1 MEVNLD
7 VIYHPEKYRINGDVE
22 DIDTII
28 ADKAEFITSFCEV
41 IMKKPQNAELNG
53 DEVSMI
59 DLCVKDIYKKYL
71 YNDPKPENMPT
82 LQDFYERLNFYAPDK
97 PAAQIYLPVIHRK
110 YEMPVQWKSDGIIPA
125 SVSLRCAGFRLFHN
139 QDLPESSLLPAS

>member
-1 MEVNLD
+1 MPQVPVPADIEVSVYYNYISEQFLPSDTQYCPVFSYCPLVNALNGEVIKISEKSNDYINPMEVNLD

-53 DEVSMI
+53 DVI
-59 DLCVKDIYKKYL
+59 CKY
-71 YNDPKPENMPT
+71 DTHPKVCP
-82 LQDFYERLNFYAPDK
+82 
-97 PAAQIYLPVIHRK
+97 IRK
-110 YEMPVQWKSDGIIPA
+110 
-125 SVSLRCAGFRLFHN
+125 
-139 QDLPESSLLPAS
+139 

>member
-59 DLCVKDIYKKYL
+59 DLCVKDIYKNIFTMIPNRKIC
-71 YNDPKPENMPT
+71 
-82 LQDFYERLNFYAPDK
+82 RLCRISMN
-97 PAAQIYLPVIHRK
+97 V
-110 YEMPVQWKSDGIIPA
+110 
-125 SVSLRCAGFRLFHN
+125 
-139 QDLPESSLLPAS
+139 